1 MRQTLRRI
9 PPAPRTVLVSRPT
22 PFERAEA
29 TCRSWQRRSGG
40 HRPGRAVAS
49 PSRAAIGVDAAR
61 RVPMRSTMSLVAVW
75 EAGADSHQPSTA
87 QAVADQGRPVSGRRS
102 RSTGQRSHGSRSI
115 AQAVDRINVDRRR
128 SRGSGPW
135 SLGVITRQEADLEV
149 IEGAVVDAGADVVNQ
164 PDDESLV
171 VDRAER

>member
-1 MRQTLRRI
+1 
-9 PPAPRTVLVSRPT
+9 
-22 PFERAEA
+22 
-29 TCRSWQRRSGG
+29 
-40 HRPGRAVAS
+40 
-49 PSRAAIGVDAAR
+49 
-61 RVPMRSTMSLVAVW
+61 MRSTMSLVAVW

-87 QAVADQGRPVSGRRS
+87 QAVARIKVDRS
-102 RSTGQRSHGSRSI
+102 
-115 AQAVDRINVDRRR
+115 AVARINVDRRR